1 MTKHAKTS
9 LVTNTLLLIVI
20 PVAALFAI
28 YLIVG
33 YQQSFQSTKE
43 RYMDKIGLLTFKCA
57 TQINNE
63 LYGISELLHNT
74 VETLELE
81 NDKTLDDVR
90 ESLVNALTSN
100 QYVYGIG
107 IALNNDYYHKG
118 EEEIFLYEHKPVDS
132 LSTNIKEII
141 IDKSNYNS
149 YPYHNKEWWSYSA
162 TIFEPNWT
170 LPYYDKGLGNVLM
183 ITYTIPVFIDGRFA
197 GVAGIDVN
205 IKALKNIV
213 TKASIRSKVIFE
225 RTQIFILSKD
235 STIVFDKKIKFVGK
249 KLKNFE
255 NENSLEDLIEKLYA
269 SFNSFFGVTEF
280 KYKGVTYI
288 ISHSPIPQTQWVV
301 TSILKRKQIDEAI
314 FNSILPKIF
323 VSVFFILLLV
333 VIVFILSKKIAKPI
347 NELCDASI
355 RVAKGDYNV
364 IINSGN
370 RNDELRVLAD
380 NFRIM
385 KENLKKRE
393 QHLIESSNNIKQLL
407 DNIPLA
413 VFQFDNKHKLV
424 YYNQIG
430 KDVLKLNEDNHI
442 LQDFSDWIPL
452 MKNPEDREVVNN
464 AFNGETVIIEGDNI
478 FSEIKESKTWFNNRY
493 VQIHIIPYL
502 KENEVDSITVIILDL
517 TAVKQAENLRVE
529 KKSAELANKTKGEF
543 LARMSHEIRTPLN
556 AVIGFSD
563 LALTKYTADDQF
575 NEYFKKINAAA
586 RHLLVIVND
595 ILDYSKIEAGKIEL
609 EEIPFDV
616 DLLLMDITDLT
627 MNRAHKKN
635 IEFIISHSPLIPVP
649 LIGDPYKLKQILVNL
664 VGNAIKFTDHGE
676 LHVNVDLKLQKNN
689 SVTLLFSVKDTGIGM
704 PEDQIHKLFQ
714 PFMQGDGSITRRF
727 GGTGIGLAISK
738 RLVELMNGKIW
749 VESKEGEGTTFF
761 FTAEFKVEKR
771 VSNIQEYI
779 KKFQFKDDI
788 RGLNVL
794 VCDDNKTT
802 CMLLDT
808 MLTSLSFKV
817 KAVGS
822 GNEVIKLLEAGNKF
836 DLLIIDRIMPSPDGV
851 ETMEILKSRG
861 LRKNIKKVIM
871 LSAYDKVLNDEE
883 LESLFVDLF
892 LKKPFNYSNMFDA
905 IMTVFGK
912 VDKSTLKNKEKRKRN
927 ALFVEIPDKEVLI
940 VDDNELNRDLAGDM
954 LTTMG
959 LRVDFA
965 ENGQEAVD
973 KILDPKNID
982 RYAIVFMDLQMP
994 VTDGFEATRNIRKNK
1009 KYSALPIVAM
1019 SADVLPGVR
1028 KRCLDAGMNDFVAK
1042 PVDPLKVVDVI
1053 TKWVKNIKIIKKEDS
1068 GKTKEI
1074 SKDLTGLKH
1083 INVAEGLQRI
1093 GNNEEN
1099 YINLL
1104 VKFYNNFLDFTEKWK
1119 NIESLEEKQKL
1130 IHGFKGVA
1138 GNIGANKLFSFV
1150 VKFEKQLKEN
1160 SINDELF
1167 LKVILEFENVLAE
1180 IAPLANIRKKA
1191 VLKKAVSE
1199 ENREYLIESLKKV
1212 AAMLREGDP
1221 DAQKEIEVL
1230 APYFTNDITFIEVI
1244 KLVNAYRFEEAASKI
1259 EQVRI

>member
-28 YLIVG
+28 YLIVR

-63 LYGISELLHNT
+63 LYGISDLLHNT
-74 VETLELE
+74 VDKLNLEE
-81 NDKTLDDVR
+81 GKTLDEVR
-90 ESLVNALTSN
+90 NSLKKALTSN
-100 QYVYGIG
+100 KYVYGID
-107 IALNNDYYHKG
+107 ITLNNDYYNLGQKSL
-118 EEEIFLYEHKPVDS
+118 FLYEYKPVDS
-132 LSTNIKEII
+132 GKDGII
-141 IDKSNYNS
+141 REKIINDDNYDS
-149 YPYHNKEWWSYSA
+149 YPYRKKQWWIYTA
-162 TIFEPNWT
+162 QKLEPKWT
-170 LPYYDKGLGNVLM
+170 VPYYDKGLGNIFM
-183 ITYTIPVFIDGRFA
+183 ITYTMPVFVNGEFA
-197 GVAGIDVN
+197 GVAAIDVN
-205 IKALKNIV
+205 IESLKSIV
-213 TKASIRSKVIFE
+213 SKASIRSKEIFE
-225 RTQIFILSKD
+225 RTQIFILSHD
-235 STIVFDKKIKFVGK
+235 STIVFDKKIRLIGK
-249 KLKNFE
+249 KLTKFE
-255 NENSLEDLIEKLYA
+255 NDTVYKDLIEKLYS
-269 SFNSFFGVTEF
+269 SFTSYYGITEF
-280 KYKGVTYI
+280 EYNDERYI
-288 ISHSPIPQTQWVV
+288 ISHSPIPQANWIVSSV
-301 TSILKRKQIDEAI
+301 LKRKQIYDAI
-314 FNSILPKIF
+314 YKSILPKVFI
-323 VSVFFILLLV
+323 SLFFILLLIL
-333 VIVFILSKKIAKPI
+333 IVFILSNKITKPI
-347 NELCDASI
+347 SKLCDASI
-355 RVAKGDYNV
+355 KVANGDYNV
-364 IINSGN
+364 VVNIN
-370 RNDELRVLAD
+370 RNDELGVLAD
-380 NFRIM
+380 NFKIM

-393 QHLIESSNNIKQLL
+393 QHLIESANNIKQLL
-407 DNIPLA
+407 DHIPLA
-413 VFQFDNKHKLV
+413 VFQFNNKHKLV

-430 KDVLKLNEDNHI
+430 KDVLKSNEDNHI

-452 MKNPEDREVVNN
+452 LKKPEDREAVNK

-478 FSEIKESKTWFNNRY
+478 FSEIKVNKSWFTNRY
-493 VQIHIIPYL
+493 VQIHIIPYI
-502 KENEVDSITVIILDL
+502 KEKEVDSITVIILDL
-517 TAVKQAENLRVE
+517 TAVKQAENLRIE

-627 MNRAHKKN
+627 MDRAHKKN

-676 LHVNVDLKLQKNN
+676 LHVDVDLKLQKNN

-704 PEDQIHKLFQ
+704 PQDQIHKLFQ

-779 KKFQFKDDI
+779 KRFQFKDDI

-851 ETMEILKSRG
+851 ETMEILKSKG
-861 LRKNIKKVIM
+861 LRKNIKKVIL
-871 LSAYDKVLNDEE
+871 LSAYDKILSDEE
-883 LESLFVDLF
+883 LESLFIDLF
-892 LKKPFNYSNMFDA
+892 MRKPFNYSNMFDA

-954 LTTMG
+954 LTTVG
-959 LRVDFA
+959 LKVDFA

-994 VTDGFEATRNIRKNK
+994 VMDGFEATRNIRKNK

-1019 SADVLPGVR
+1019 SADVLPGVK
-1028 KRCLDAGMNDFVAK
+1028 KRCLDAGMNDFVPK
-1042 PVDPLKVVDVI
+1042 PIDPLKVVDII
-1053 TKWVKNIKIIKKEDS
+1053 TKWIKNIKIINKKEG
-1068 GKTKEI
+1068 GKTKEL

-1093 GNNEEN
+1093 GNNDEN

-1104 VKFYNNFLDFTEKWK
+1104 VKFYNNFLDFTEKWQ
-1119 NIESLEEKQKL
+1119 NIESPEEKLKL

-1138 GNIGANKLFSFV
+1138 GNIGANKLFGLV

-1167 LKVILEFENVLAE
+1167 LKIIFEFENVLAE
-1180 IAPLANIRKKA
+1180 IAPLANKRKKA
-1191 VLKKAVSE
+1191 VSKKAISE
-1199 ENREYLIESLKKV
+1199 ENRGYLIESLKKV
-1212 AAMLREGDP
+1212 AAMLRDGNP

-1230 APYFTNDITFIEVI
+1230 APYFTNDKIFAEVI
-1244 KLVNAYRFEEAASKI
+1244 ELVNAYRFEEAASKI
-1259 EQVRI
+1259 EKVRI